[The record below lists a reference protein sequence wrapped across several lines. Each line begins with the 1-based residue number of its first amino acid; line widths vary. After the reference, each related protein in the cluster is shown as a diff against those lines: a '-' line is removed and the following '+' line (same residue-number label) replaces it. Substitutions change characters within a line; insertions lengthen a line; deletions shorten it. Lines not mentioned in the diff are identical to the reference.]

1 MYRMFVYYR
10 KLYFFHSVAQTIKY
24 TWDILLCSRARAH
37 MLTHTH
43 THAHTHIHTHPCSPW
58 KYTQTHTH
66 THPCSPWKY
75 AQTHSNIVIELCAGR
90 LISSHLVSVNG
101 MEKGSCK
108 I

>member
-58 KYTQTHTH
+58 KY
-66 THPCSPWKY
+66 